1 MTLRHT
7 LDSESAINFTG
18 GDLRISF
25 AAGSRETDE
34 YDEETERRAVEL
46 YDAVEF
52 ADAEPEHE
60 ALGETGPDVDATDEE
75 RTVEDEAADLV
86 EEIEAADDV
95 DVEVSVDE
103 DADDE

>member
-7 LDSESAINFTG
+7 KDTEAAINFTG
-18 GDLRISF
+18 GDVRISF
-25 AAGSRETDE
+25 PSGSRETDE
-34 YDEETERRAVEL
+34 YDEETEQRAVEL

-86 EEIEAADDV
+86 EEIEEADDV
-95 DVEVSVDE
+95 DVEVTVEE
-103 DADDE
+103 DAEDE